1 MIRRFALHSDNW
13 LTFGSW
19 EFELC
24 RRAGYLGDVDFF
36 NREVGVGLAD
46 EENQDEGHNDEEDV
60 GQGDALFVDDVAP
73 DEAVNTEI

>member
-1 MIRRFALHSDNW
+1 VN
-13 LTFGSW
+13 
-19 EFELC
+19 
-24 RRAGYLGDVDFF
+24 FF